1 MLTRTIVVIILQ
13 YIHVSTNYAVHMKLI
28 CHMLIISHFSKD
40 LIKLCSTEKKEK
52 KNEEEE
58 RKICTGALI
67 LILGAYEQY

>member
-13 YIHVSTNYAVHMKLI
+13 YIHVN
-28 CHMLIISHFSKD
+28 
-40 LIKLCSTEKKEK
+40 KLCCTHETNMSYVNYISFFKRPNQALFHRKKRK